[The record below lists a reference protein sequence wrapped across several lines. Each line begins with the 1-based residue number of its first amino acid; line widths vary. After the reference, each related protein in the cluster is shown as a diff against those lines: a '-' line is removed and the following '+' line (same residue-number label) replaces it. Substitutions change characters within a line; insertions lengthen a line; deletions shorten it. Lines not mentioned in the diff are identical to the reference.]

1 MTRSA
6 IALEHAL
13 PALQMSRVPSLA
25 EQAADII
32 VTGISSGALK
42 PGQRLYETELAAT
55 LKMSRVPLR
64 EALKIL
70 EAQGIVE
77 SAPHRG
83 THVALFGEERVTQI
97 CRARIALERLAMADA
112 LLRVKSD
119 PQLAATLDGIIVRM
133 ERAAARLDW
142 IEVSRAD
149 LDFHREICRMS
160 GNEIVAKLWE
170 SLARHVFIVFGHEI
184 RDERDA
190 AVLGPQHRRIRDLL
204 LIGDMNA
211 LNDEIERHI
220 MRLRA
225 KQVNVVV
232 SEAPSATTCDQD
244 DLTRHSLVGL

>member
-1 MTRSA
+1 MTRFA
-6 IALEHAL
+6 IPLDIMH

-112 LLRVKSD
+112 VPRMKSD
-119 PQLAATLDGIIVRM
+119 PQLAATLDIIIARM

-142 IEVSRAD
+142 IEVSKCD
-149 LDFHREICRMS
+149 LDFHREICRIS

-170 SLARHVFIVFGHEI
+170 SLSRHVLIVFGHEI

-190 AVLGPQHRRIRDLL
+190 AVMGPQHRRIRDLL
-204 LIGDMNA
+204 KNGDLGA
-211 LNDEIERHI
+211 LSDEIARHI
-220 MRLRA
+220 MRLRERP
-225 KQVNVVV
+225 V
-232 SEAPSATTCDQD
+232 S
-244 DLTRHSLVGL
+244 RG

>member
-1 MTRSA
+1 MIGSA
-6 IALEHAL
+6 TPLKL
-13 PALQMSRVPSLA
+13 VPPALQMSRVPSLA

-42 PGQRLYETELAAT
+42 PGQRLYETELAAM
-55 LKMSRVPLR
+55 LRMSRVPLR

-97 CRARIALERLAMADA
+97 CQARIALERLATADA
-112 LLRVKSD
+112 VPRLQAD
-119 PQLAATLDGIIVRM
+119 PQLLAALDANIARM

-142 IEVSRAD
+142 IEVSKSD
-149 LDFHREICRMS
+149 LDFHREICRIS

-190 AVLGPQHRRIRDLL
+190 AVMGLQHRQLRDLL
-204 LIGDMNA
+204 ARGDSAA
-211 LNDEIERHI
+211 LGDEIDRHI
-220 MRLRA
+220 MRLRV
-225 KQVNVVV
+225 KKL
-232 SEAPSATTCDQD
+232 D
-244 DLTRHSLVGL
+244 R

>member
-1 MTRSA
+1 MYTKQTSTQEDLMIGSA
-6 IALEHAL
+6 TPLKL
-13 PALQMSRVPSLA
+13 VPPALQISRVPSLA

-64 EALKIL
+64 ESLKIL

-77 SAPHRG
+77 STPHRG

-97 CRARIALERLAMADA
+97 CQARIALERLAMADA
-112 LLRVKSD
+112 VPRVKSD
-119 PQLAATLDGIIVRM
+119 PQLAAPLDTIIARM

-142 IEVSRAD
+142 IEVSKSD
-149 LDFHREICRMS
+149 LDFHREICRIS

-170 SLARHVFIVFGHEI
+170 SLSRHVFIVFGHEI

-190 AVLGPQHRRIRDLL
+190 AVMGPQHQRIRDLL
-204 LIGDMNA
+204 KTGDIGT
-211 LNDEIERHI
+211 LSDEIERHI
-220 MRLRA
+220 MRLRE
-225 KQVNVVV
+225 K
-232 SEAPSATTCDQD
+232 PKPK
-244 DLTRHSLVGL
+244 G